1 MFFASATY
9 FSTYLHFPVKPLFL
23 CLCTAHLGVPL
34 WMYGSKARGRL
45 IWADRPFW
53 GTAAVGRPRSS
64 LESTFIRAATYYLLL
79 CIHKA
84 FFVYLQLLSRP
95 ILASSLTIFF
105 LQGSA
110 SHAEGRA
117 CLNLS
122 SFSPLNAEHIKS
134 WLLRLLLSLF
144 MRRLPTRRSEEP
156 AVDERQPSS
165 WYQHWCRVNGRDD
178 VIQTQIQISAVVVRG
193 KNYLSKKPAGARSS

>member
-1 MFFASATY
+1 MSPNTDQAFVIRT
-9 FSTYLHFPVKPLFL
+9 V
-23 CLCTAHLGVPL
+23 CLCFLQAPHISRPICTFSFVSVSVHLGVPL
-34 WMYGSKARGRL
+34 QMYGSEARGRL

-105 LQGSA
+105 LHGSP

-144 MRRLPTRRSEEP
+144 MRRLPTRRSEDP
-156 AVDERQPSS
+156 AVDERQPS
-165 WYQHWCRVNGRDD
+165 
-178 VIQTQIQISAVVVRG
+178 T
-193 KNYLSKKPAGARSS
+193 GAESIWKSR

>member
-1 MFFASATY
+1 M
-9 FSTYLHFPVKPLFL
+9 
-23 CLCTAHLGVPL
+23 
-34 WMYGSKARGRL
+34 
-45 IWADRPFW
+45 
-53 GTAAVGRPRSS
+53 GRPRSS

-117 CLNLS
+117 GLNLS

-156 AVDERQPSS
+156 AVDERQPSRLIPALVQAES
-165 WYQHWCRVNGRDD
+165 REASRYRDD
-178 VIQTQIQISAVVVRG
+178 VIQTQIQISAAVVRG
-193 KNYLSKKPAGARSS
+193 KNYLSKKHAGARSW

>member
-1 MFFASATY
+1 M
-9 FSTYLHFPVKPLFL
+9 
-23 CLCTAHLGVPL
+23 
-34 WMYGSKARGRL
+34 
-45 IWADRPFW
+45 
-53 GTAAVGRPRSS
+53 GRPRSS

-84 FFVYLQLLSRP
+84 FFVYLHLLSRP

-117 CLNLS
+117 GLNLS

-156 AVDERQPSS
+156 AVDERQPSRLIPALL
-165 WYQHWCRVNGRDD
+165 QGLNGSLERDD
-178 VIQTQIQISAVVVRG
+178 VIQTQIQISSCCQR
-193 KNYLSKKPAGARSS
+193 

>member
-1 MFFASATY
+1 M
-9 FSTYLHFPVKPLFL
+9 
-23 CLCTAHLGVPL
+23 
-34 WMYGSKARGRL
+34 
-45 IWADRPFW
+45 
-53 GTAAVGRPRSS
+53 GRPRSS

-105 LQGSA
+105 LHGSA

-144 MRRLPTRRSEEP
+144 MRRLPTRRSEDP
-156 AVDERQPSS
+156 AVDERQPSRS
-165 WYQHWCRVNGRDD
+165 IPALVQSQYGSLDRDD

-193 KNYLSKKPAGARSS
+193 KNYLSKKHAGTRSL

>member
-1 MFFASATY
+1 M
-9 FSTYLHFPVKPLFL
+9 
-23 CLCTAHLGVPL
+23 
-34 WMYGSKARGRL
+34 
-45 IWADRPFW
+45 
-53 GTAAVGRPRSS
+53 GRPRSS

-84 FFVYLQLLSRP
+84 FFVYLHLLSRP

-117 CLNLS
+117 GLNLS

-156 AVDERQPSS
+156 AVDERQPSRLIPALL
-165 WYQHWCRVNGRDD
+165 QGLNGSLERDD
-178 VIQTQIQISAVVVRG
+178 VIQTQIQISAAVVRG
-193 KNYLSKKPAGARSS
+193 ENYLSKKHAGARSS

>member
-1 MFFASATY
+1 M
-9 FSTYLHFPVKPLFL
+9 
-23 CLCTAHLGVPL
+23 
-34 WMYGSKARGRL
+34 
-45 IWADRPFW
+45 
-53 GTAAVGRPRSS
+53 GRPRSS

-117 CLNLS
+117 GLNLS

-156 AVDERQPSS
+156 AVDERQPSRLIPALL
-165 WYQHWCRVNGRDD
+165 QGLNGSLERDD
-178 VIQTQIQISAVVVRG
+178 VIQTQIQISAAVVRG
-193 KNYLSKKPAGARSS
+193 KNYLSKKHAGARSS

>member
-1 MFFASATY
+1 M
-9 FSTYLHFPVKPLFL
+9 
-23 CLCTAHLGVPL
+23 
-34 WMYGSKARGRL
+34 
-45 IWADRPFW
+45 
-53 GTAAVGRPRSS
+53 GRPRSS

-84 FFVYLQLLSRP
+84 FFVYLHLLSRP

-117 CLNLS
+117 GLNLS

-156 AVDERQPSS
+156 AVDERQPSRLIPAPHCTMIPLS
-165 WYQHWCRVNGRDD
+165 TRSCLKSNKLRPVLNG
-178 VIQTQIQISAVVVRG
+178 QFCHAIS
-193 KNYLSKKPAGARSS
+193 KNIGLNVFRSKQPREILVFLTLKL